1 MTMPRKIDDT
11 QLHQLIDA
19 GLSQREIARRTGI
32 PRSTLQD
39 WMKRQDVAPA
49 RARDALKGGGAGA
62 PQVGQMDVL
71 PPERAPGYAIIPL
84 DVVHTILQRFD
95 RLEEHL
101 RVGGGQVPQGGAGH
115 GAGQMP
121 QEETRVLRPSR
132 STRWKMSIRE
142 ALLEV
147 IRAEADQRRMD
158 PSKLV
163 QEAVEAWLNVQ
174 TPER

>member
-1 MTMPRKIDDT
+1 MLREIDAT
-11 QLHQLIDA
+11 QLHQLINE
-19 GLSQREIARRTGI
+19 GLSQREIARRLDV

-39 WMKRQDVAPA
+39 WLKRQNVAPA
-49 RARDALKGGGAGA
+49 RTRDSRTGGGAGA
-62 PQVGQMDVL
+62 PQVGQLEVL

-101 RVGGGQVPQGGAGH
+101 HAGGGQVPQGGAGR
-115 GAGQMP
+115 GAGQVP

-147 IRAEADQRRMD
+147 IRAEAEQRRID

-163 QEAVEAWLNVQ
+163 QEAVEAWLHVQ
-174 TPER
+174 IPER

>member
-1 MTMPRKIDDT
+1 M
-11 QLHQLIDA
+11 
-19 GLSQREIARRTGI
+19 G
-32 PRSTLQD
+32 
-39 WMKRQDVAPA
+39 
-49 RARDALKGGGAGA
+49 
-62 PQVGQMDVL
+62 QVQVL
-71 PPERAPGYAIIPL
+71 PPERTPGYAIIPL
-84 DVVHTILQRFD
+84 DVVDTIMRRFD
-95 RLEEHL
+95 RLEDHL
-101 RVGGGQVPQGGAGH
+101 HGGVGQVPQSGAGHGAGH

-147 IRAEADQRRMD
+147 IRAEADQRRVD

>member
-1 MTMPRKIDDT
+1 
-11 QLHQLIDA
+11 
-19 GLSQREIARRTGI
+19 
-32 PRSTLQD
+32 
-39 WMKRQDVAPA
+39 
-49 RARDALKGGGAGA
+49 
-62 PQVGQMDVL
+62 
-71 PPERAPGYAIIPL
+71 
-84 DVVHTILQRFD
+84 
-95 RLEEHL
+95 
-101 RVGGGQVPQGGAGH
+101 
-115 GAGQMP
+115 MP